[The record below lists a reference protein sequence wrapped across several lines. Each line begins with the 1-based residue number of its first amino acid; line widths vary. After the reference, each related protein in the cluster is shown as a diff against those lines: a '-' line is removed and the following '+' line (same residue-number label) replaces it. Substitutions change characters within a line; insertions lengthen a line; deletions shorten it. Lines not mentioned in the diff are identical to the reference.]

1 LPLHISGIKL
11 PLYCGV
17 PAAASIA
24 IVQLLP
30 FIFTP
35 TPAVPVLS
43 GGPLDLQGLILGII
57 ADGDGRGRSDNDL
70 VAHILDLQSCY
81 RQALYPAFCRF
92 HDSSD
97 YIILF
102 PCEMNNDGDIIPKI
116 AKEVISCRDEENLT

>member
-1 LPLHISGIKL
+1 
-11 PLYCGV
+11 V
-17 PAAASIA
+17 RVDVVAN
-24 IVQLLP
+24 
-30 FIFTP
+30 
-35 TPAVPVLS
+35 AVEVFRVIDIEFHRIRF
-43 GGPLDLQGLILGII
+43 GPLDLQGLIFGII